1 MISKDLVVNVSV
13 LSLTAFMGGVLLIS
27 SLQSVIA
34 QDRGNNETELIMNQ
48 TMNNQTD
55 AAIMNNET
63 TAMSN
68 QTEMTNAT
76 TTTATP
82 VNETENPIVD
92 TLKDMFGG

>member
-1 MISKDLVVNVSV
+1 MISKDLVNISV
-13 LSLTAFMGGVLLIS
+13 LSLTALMVGVLLIS
-27 SLQSVIA
+27 SLPSIIA
-34 QDRGNNETELIMNQ
+34 QGMGNNETELIMNQ

-63 TAMSN
+63 AAMSN
-68 QTEMTNAT
+68 QTEMTNA

-92 TLKDMFGG
+92 TLKDMFGR

>member
-1 MISKDLVVNVSV
+1 MISMDLVNVSV
-13 LSLTAFMGGVLLIS
+13 LSLTALMGGVLLIS
-27 SLQSVIA
+27 SLPSVIA
-34 QDRGNNETELIMNQ
+34 QGMGNNETELIMNQ

-55 AAIMNNET
+55 TAIMNNET
-63 TAMSN
+63 AAISN

-76 TTTATP
+76 IATP